1 LLVLHENIGGVEN
14 SLHWVLDVVFRED
27 DLRIRTGYAPEN
39 FNTMR
44 QLAINLLNKDTSKGS
59 IKKKRF
65 RAALSDDFR
74 ETVIFSS

>member
-1 LLVLHENIGGVEN
+1 LIYIGAPK
-14 SLHWVLDVVFRED
+14 
-27 DLRIRTGYAPEN
+27 LRIAVRTGYAPEN
-39 FNTMR
+39 FNIIR

-74 ETVIFSS
+74 